1 MVVVEEFATKFKIQF
16 AIKLRNALFDV
27 LRLNALIFF
36 VVKSYFHNACKVT
49 AFFLER
55 KIERG
60 FFEGRVKRETRESDA
75 AELRRTQPQGDR
87 RGRTEGEP
95 WDGRMGTETHEGTHG
110 GTQAPNILEG

>member
-49 AFFLER
+49 AFLLER
-55 KIERG
+55 KIERE
-60 FFEGRVKRETRESDA
+60 FFEGRTNSLTPNPSPKGRGVIR
-75 AELRRTQPQGDR
+75 LIGD
-87 RGRTEGEP
+87 
-95 WDGRMGTETHEGTHG
+95 
-110 GTQAPNILEG
+110 ILA